1 MHFTLWN
8 DTTYITIF
16 FYGSNFERLFVYV
29 SNIMDVQLQDMEMHE
44 NSSKKF
50 SEIGYDSIYHCA
62 QLKLKTWLE

>member
-1 MHFTLWN
+1 
-8 DTTYITIF
+8 
-16 FYGSNFERLFVYV
+16 
-29 SNIMDVQLQDMEMHE
+29 MDVQLQDMEMHE